1 MKHHG
6 PFLSDNGKEGILHV
20 MLLAG
25 KFVRL
30 DFIHRHMRCHSV
42 GKLEMLFILA
52 FHENRKELLLLF
64 PVYYHRHR
72 PAPDDAVVVL
82 RVIAGF
88 LRPSHDTAVVDF
100 KTDDRI

>member
-1 MKHHG
+1 
-6 PFLSDNGKEGILHV
+6 

-52 FHENRKELLLLF
+52 FYEIVRIFFFSSLSF
-64 PVYYHRHR
+64 TT
-72 PAPDDAVVVL
+72 
-82 RVIAGF
+82 
-88 LRPSHDTAVVDF
+88 DTGPLPMMLW
-100 KTDDRI
+100 

>member
-1 MKHHG
+1 
-6 PFLSDNGKEGILHV
+6 

-30 DFIHRHMRCHSV
+30 YFIHRHIRCHSI

-52 FHENRKELLLLF
+52 FNENRKDLFLLF
-64 PVYYHRHR
+64 PVFYHRHR
-72 PAPDDAVVVL
+72 PAPDDAVLVL

-88 LRPSHDTAVVDF
+88 LRPSHGTAVVDF